1 MTFSI
6 VSLMLEIRDI
16 DDKHN
21 SFLKIG
27 TIWTNLRF
35 LGKVLVWNDFL
46 VKVVKGNDVIYFI
59 AFRINIAVMLSPV
72 LLVED
77 TILIITSTY
86 LIVVEQIKKYFV
98 SWIFY
103 AIYWFL
109 LCCRN
114 FIA

>member
-27 TIWTNLRF
+27 TIWTNLKF

-86 LIVVEQIKKYFV
+86 LIVVGQIKKYFV
-98 SWIFY
+98 S
-103 AIYWFL
+103 
-109 LCCRN
+109 
-114 FIA
+114 